1 MTDTTILQ
9 GMVEGTVNRALE
21 PVVDHCYRSMMD
33 ANAEPYVHAEY
44 ERWEE
49 MLKAA
54 LVLLTNG
61 DMPYARAL
69 RWAFLESGET
79 IRWHLSRSNRHAL
92 CYDAGEMSTE
102 DYEATLRWALECEED
117 GDTWTEA
124 FTTREAAVAQ
134 AEFLVANTKVV
145 DRAAF
150 ARGGRNYLVTVKD
163 GDGVPL
169 MAEQTVTNARGVTF
183 KVHGVTRGPE
193 HNGTAKVD
201 VTIVSDPQRPEHARF
216 RHDFYDHAL
225 GLVVT
230 PVEPKWVRRDPDSG
244 QLWDELTDTQMGNLI
259 AACRAGERPDV
270 SEVLERTED
279 RVVFAVTE
287 PGRVPAGTATYTRE
301 G

>member
-9 GMVEGTVNRALE
+9 GMVAGTVNRALE

-33 ANAEPYVHAEY
+33 ANGATPYVPAEY
-44 ERWEE
+44 DRWEE

-124 FTTREAAVAQ
+124 FTTREAAVEQ
-134 AEFLVANTKVV
+134 GEFLVANTKVI

-150 ARGGRNYLVTVKD
+150 AYGGRKYLITVKD
-163 GDGVPL
+163 GDGVPV
-169 MAEQTVTNARGVTF
+169 MAGQTVTNAYGV
-183 KVHGVTRGPE
+183 VIMIHGVTLGPE
-193 HNGTAKVD
+193 HNGTARVD
-201 VTIVSDPQRPEHARF
+201 LTVVNDPQRPQHAGF
-216 RHDFYDHAL
+216 RHDFYDHAM

-230 PVEPKWVRRDPDSG
+230 PQES
-244 QLWDELTDTQMGNLI
+244 
-259 AACRAGERPDV
+259 
-270 SEVLERTED
+270 
-279 RVVFAVTE
+279 
-287 PGRVPAGTATYTRE
+287 
-301 G
+301 